1 MMLPLHGQSQPFQPS
16 CSAYFAWA
24 TTLLSGLAVDKCQ
37 QNWSHVIHRTL
48 TSSTTQESTNIN
60 FNLYELHFRISTP
73 PPAARPVC
81 HSGSDLHA
89 VQCGAGAAHT
99 AGPEAALLRQG
110 PVAQGQQLTA
120 QPQVLPAQ
128 PRLKA
133 TLGVLSEQLAASA
146 DVLSSEL
153 WEGRRAVSI
162 VPAETQRDRRI
173 CLSTHVR

>member
-1 MMLPLHGQSQPFQPS
+1 MALIFSFIFCRFHSNSIPNQTPATPTPFFLF
-16 CSAYFAWA
+16 YFPCPFA
-24 TTLLSGLAVDKCQ
+24 
-37 QNWSHVIHRTL
+37 
-48 TSSTTQESTNIN
+48 
-60 FNLYELHFRISTP
+60 FF
-73 PPAARPVC
+73 
-81 HSGSDLHA
+81 GSDLHA

-133 TLGVLSEQLAASA
+133 TLGVLSEQLAAAA

-153 WEGRRAVSI
+153 WERRRAVSI
-162 VPAETQRDRRI
+162 VPGGRKK
-173 CLSTHVR
+173 

>member
-1 MMLPLHGQSQPFQPS
+1 MKTKRSSHPDGSHHMLHPIFPFQLS
-16 CSAYFAWA
+16 DIFITTSKLVHTHSLYFS
-24 TTLLSGLAVDKCQ
+24 LCP
-37 QNWSHVIHRTL
+37 
-48 TSSTTQESTNIN
+48 
-60 FNLYELHFRISTP
+60 FCFF
-73 PPAARPVC
+73 
-81 HSGSDLHA
+81 GSDLHA

-99 AGPEAALLRQG
+99 AGPEAALLGQG

-153 WEGRRAVSI
+153 GERRRAVSI
-162 VPAETQRDRRI
+162 VPGGREGREREKERTI
-173 CLSTHVR
+173 THN

>member
-1 MMLPLHGQSQPFQPS
+1 M
-16 CSAYFAWA
+16 
-24 TTLLSGLAVDKCQ
+24 V
-37 QNWSHVIHRTL
+37 RTCR
-48 TSSTTQESTNIN
+48 I
-60 FNLYELHFRISTP
+60 LHFHSNPLIFLNLLHQIRITP
-73 PPAARPVC
+73 FLFFSSYFPRPFC
-81 HSGSDLHA
+81 FFGSDLHA

-128 PRLKA
+128 PWLKA

-162 VPAETQRDRRI
+162 VPGEGTKWYTI
-173 CLSTHVR
+173 THSWSISNYTSE

>member
-1 MMLPLHGQSQPFQPS
+1 MVSDLIFQ
-16 CSAYFAWA
+16 
-24 TTLLSGLAVDKCQ
+24 
-37 QNWSHVIHRTL
+37 
-48 TSSTTQESTNIN
+48 
-60 FNLYELHFRISTP
+60 ISTDIP
-73 PPAARPVC
+73 SYFCLLLILPYLC
-81 HSGSDLHA
+81 FYWSDLHA

-153 WEGRRAVSI
+153 WERRRAVSI
-162 VPAETQRDRRI
+162 VPGETEKH
-173 CLSTHVR
+173 STQ

>member
-1 MMLPLHGQSQPFQPS
+1 MARICCILYFHSNSQIFLYLLFQISTDTPS
-16 CSAYFAWA
+16 YY
-24 TTLLSGLAVDKCQ
+24 L
-37 QNWSHVIHRTL
+37 
-48 TSSTTQESTNIN
+48 SSTSPSP
-60 FNLYELHFRISTP
+60 FCFF
-73 PPAARPVC
+73 
-81 HSGSDLHA
+81 GSDLHA

-110 PVAQGQQLTA
+110 PVTQGQQLTA

-153 WEGRRAVSI
+153 WERRRAVSI
-162 VPAETQRDRRI
+162 VPGEGERSDTAHTI
-173 CLSTHVR
+173 THKWSISNYTSE